1 MKYLIILLSIFT
13 IGMSQDGKFSGVVYY
28 NYSHDLTE
36 DATNEDTGFDLTR
49 VYFTYNQTIS
59 EGLTYNF
66 QTDINSSASPK
77 AVYLKKAKVD
87 WKSPIGK
94 LTIGLQGMNVF
105 NVAEKTWGFRFL
117 QKSPMDFHKFSS
129 SADLGI
135 GYSGK
140 ISQVNYSLLV
150 TNGTGYKKSEND
162 KYKKISTQFVYG
174 EKKLVKQDGYN
185 VGLVYTMESYDDAS
199 NATKSKNVV
208 GFFGGFSGN
217 GIRLGGE
224 FDTHTNSGSDIT
236 QQVMAIYGSY
246 KISEALECLIY
257 YDMYDPDTNTDKDGT
272 NYLSAGVNY
281 TPSKGL
287 IITPNVRITNPE
299 EGDGT
304 THAMVN
310 FQFKF

>member
-28 NYSHDLTE
+28 NYSHDLTK

-87 WKSPIGK
+87 WKSPVGK

-140 ISQVNYSLLV
+140 ISKVNYSFLV
-150 TNGTGYKKSEND
+150 TNGTGYKNKEND
-162 KYKKISTQFVYG
+162 EYKKISTQFVYG

-185 VGLVYTMESYDDAS
+185 VGLVYTMEPYDDDS
-199 NATKSKNVV
+199 NATKNKKVM
-208 GFFGGFSGN
+208 GFFGGFAGK

-224 FDTHTNSGSDIT
+224 FDTHTNSGTDIT
-236 QQVMAIYGSY
+236 QQIIAVYGSY
-246 KISEALECLIY
+246 KVSETLQCFIY
-257 YDMYDPDTNTDKDGT
+257 YDMYDPNTNSDKDGT
-272 NYLSAGVNY
+272 NYIITGVNY
-281 TPSKGL
+281 YPTKGL
-287 IITPNVRITNPE
+287 VITPNVRLSNPE

-304 THAMVN
+304 TYAMIN